1 MFYHCDYLFLAL
13 CDVALLYQC
22 NSMYNSVRC
31 AQGQTVVAEVDGQG
45 QQQVQ
50 VQELL
55 LPATL
60 KPEEGLD
67 VWRLWAQRKNEE
79 LQKSDK
85 NKLAPIGRK
94 CLEL

>member
-1 MFYHCDYLFLAL
+1 MF
-13 CDVALLYQC
+13 V
-22 NSMYNSVRC
+22 SV
-31 AQGQTVVAEVDGQG
+31 QGQTVVAEVDSQG
-45 QQQVQ
+45 QQQ

-67 VWRLWAQRKNEE
+67 VWRVWAQRKNAE
-79 LQKSDK
+79 LDKSDK

-94 CLEL
+94 CIYTMFIIMLKEATYSFLSIQSLACLCF

>member
-1 MFYHCDYLFLAL
+1 M
-13 CDVALLYQC
+13 
-22 NSMYNSVRC
+22 SVW
-31 AQGQTVVAEVDGQG
+31 QGQTVVTEVDGHG

-79 LQKSDK
+79 MDKSDRH
-85 NKLAPIGRK
+85 KLAPIGRK
-94 CLEL
+94 LKSKYFSQYNPISSFIHLCVLSIFVHCFIC

>member
-1 MFYHCDYLFLAL
+1 M
-13 CDVALLYQC
+13 
-22 NSMYNSVRC
+22 
-31 AQGQTVVAEVDGQG
+31 VAEVDGQG

-67 VWRLWAQRKNEE
+67 VWRLWAQRKNAE
-79 LQKSDK
+79 LEKSDK
-85 NKLAPIGRK
+85 NTLAPIGRK
-94 CLEL
+94 CTHTVFVLVLKYNFFPSVLSSCQTDH

>member
-1 MFYHCDYLFLAL
+1 MHIQTHLS
-13 CDVALLYQC
+13 LLHDLRVLVF
-22 NSMYNSVRC
+22 MK
-31 AQGQTVVAEVDGQG
+31 GQTVVAEVDGQG

-67 VWRLWAQRKNEE
+67 VWRLWAQRKNAE
-79 LQKSDK
+79 LEKSDSH
-85 NKLAPIGRK
+85 KLAPIGRK
-94 CLEL
+94 YTLIFVRKLVFS